1 MKLPFNLGRRRKS
14 DAEDEE
20 DPEFAGDPDDLYDP
34 DDPDRESS
42 TAPPDDRPA
51 AADGE
56 DSEAEPVGGETDAG
70 EDDLEDPADFDDDDD
85 DGARDDKPSRRLW
98 PPPRV
103 AVFATIGVA
112 GVLVVGGIVWW
123 LMGTPDDG
131 MAADHGAPKG
141 PRVVVPLAPKSAA
154 GSLNQLVESKPGNPA
169 TPPAGGLTP
178 SPMGLTPSPAGL
190 APAPAGLAPPPTS
203 PAMTE
208 ESAPGQSLDGPSTA
222 MVESPTTSPAGEEV
236 PQGSTATSEALP
248 AAAESTPGAGIV
260 VASVAPGAFGGLAPD
275 ADVVP
280 LDPVPD
286 AALIEERDG
295 GNLPKTG
302 EDGRRPW
309 QVYAKAFQPPENV
322 RGLIGI
328 VVVEMGLSPT
338 ATEAAIRYLPSPITL
353 AFDPYAQDL
362 ESWGRRAR
370 EAGHEFLVSL
380 PMEPEGF
387 PAVDPGPFALLTSQE
402 PAERRERLETVMGR
416 MAGYVGML
424 GLHGSRFMA
433 EEELV
438 TPVLTAMKWRGV
450 LFVDASLTAQSQ
462 GPVLAAKLKLPWA
475 KVDLALDDDP
485 LANQIDSA
493 LANLSALAGK
503 NGVAIAMVRPYPT
516 TLKRLAAWIPGLKDQ
531 GLTLAPVSALAGRQ
545 ALP

>member
-20 DPEFAGDPDDLYDP
+20 DPEFAGDPDDLYDPDDP

-103 AVFATIGVA
+103 AVFATIGMA

-154 GSLNQLVESKPGNPA
+154 GSLNQLAESKPGNPA

-208 ESAPGQSLDGPSTA
+208 ESAPRAVPGRPEHRHGRISHDLAGGGRGSPKGRRRHRKRCPRPPSRRRA
-222 MVESPTTSPAGEEV
+222 PESSSHPS
-236 PQGSTATSEALP
+236 LP
-248 AAAESTPGAGIV
+248 A
-260 VASVAPGAFGGLAPD
+260 
-275 ADVVP
+275 
-280 LDPVPD
+280 
-286 AALIEERDG
+286 
-295 GNLPKTG
+295 
-302 EDGRRPW
+302 
-309 QVYAKAFQPPENV
+309 
-322 RGLIGI
+322 
-328 VVVEMGLSPT
+328 
-338 ATEAAIRYLPSPITL
+338 
-353 AFDPYAQDL
+353 
-362 ESWGRRAR
+362 
-370 EAGHEFLVSL
+370 
-380 PMEPEGF
+380 
-387 PAVDPGPFALLTSQE
+387 
-402 PAERRERLETVMGR
+402 
-416 MAGYVGML
+416 
-424 GLHGSRFMA
+424 
-433 EEELV
+433 
-438 TPVLTAMKWRGV
+438 
-450 LFVDASLTAQSQ
+450 
-462 GPVLAAKLKLPWA
+462 
-475 KVDLALDDDP
+475 
-485 LANQIDSA
+485 
-493 LANLSALAGK
+493 LSA
-503 NGVAIAMVRPYPT
+503 VWRQTPTSYPSIRCRMRP
-516 TLKRLAAWIPGLKDQ
+516 
-531 GLTLAPVSALAGRQ
+531 
-545 ALP
+545 